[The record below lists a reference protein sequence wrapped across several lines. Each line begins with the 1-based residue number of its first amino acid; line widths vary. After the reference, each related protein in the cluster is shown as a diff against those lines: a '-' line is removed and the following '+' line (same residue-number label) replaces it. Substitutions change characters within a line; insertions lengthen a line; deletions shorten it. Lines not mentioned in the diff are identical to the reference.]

1 MLCLPVPVYSTA
13 VAIVTLPPQCV
24 GGPESQVTCAHFL
37 LQLEALDEV
46 ERAFVHVDYRKRE
59 EPEHKIER
67 NLLHN
72 PKDLMSPHEAVAESS
87 GSAAFAADQA
97 MMAKQLNDHLQAS
110 KSVSN
115 QAKRA
120 ASEASHL
127 DIRSVDQSSD
137 RDSHVDGD
145 NNV

>member
-1 MLCLPVPVYSTA
+1 MITSLSHLAQVYEKRCSMHFRCVHPV
-13 VAIVTLPPQCV
+13 C
-24 GGPESQVTCAHFL
+24 L

-97 MMAKQLNDHLQAS
+97 VLAKKLNEHLQAS
-110 KSVSN
+110 NSVSD

-120 ASEASHL
+120 ASEALQS
-127 DIRSVDQSSD
+127 DIRDVVQSD
-137 RDSHVDGD
+137 TDSQLNGD

>member
-1 MLCLPVPVYSTA
+1 MQFRCVHPV
-13 VAIVTLPPQCV
+13 C
-24 GGPESQVTCAHFL
+24 L

-97 MMAKQLNDHLQAS
+97 VLAKKLNEHLQAS
-110 KSVSN
+110 NSVSD

-120 ASEASHL
+120 ASEALQS
-127 DIRSVDQSSD
+127 DIRDVVQSD
-137 RDSHVDGD
+137 TDSHVNGD